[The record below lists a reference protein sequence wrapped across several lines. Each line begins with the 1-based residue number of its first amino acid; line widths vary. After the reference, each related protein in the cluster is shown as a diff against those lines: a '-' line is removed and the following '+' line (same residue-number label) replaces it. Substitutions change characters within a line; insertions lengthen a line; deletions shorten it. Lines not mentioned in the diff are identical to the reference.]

1 MADKAT
7 YWVSRLQL
15 PKLMALCWAGI
26 PVSGGLMISAIKTSV
41 WVLLFS
47 VSAFTASVSA
57 SDLRIDNA
65 EIRLPLPGQTT
76 AVVYLALVNSSP
88 QDLTVSDVRVEGAGA
103 AQLHQ
108 HIHRDGMMRMRH
120 LESISVAAGETL
132 TFESGSY
139 HIMAFRMAARD
150 GKKSQNATYAVTLIM
165 SDGQKVSAQAT
176 PTTL

>member
-1 MADKAT
+1 
-7 YWVSRLQL
+7 
-15 PKLMALCWAGI
+15 
-26 PVSGGLMISAIKTSV
+26 MISVIKMSV
-41 WVLLFS
+41 WGLLLC
-47 VSAFTASVSA
+47 VSAFAASA
-57 SDLRIDNA
+57 SAADLYIESA

-88 QDLTVSDVRVEGAGA
+88 QDRTVSDVRVENAGA

-132 TFESGSY
+132 AFESGSY
-139 HIMAFRMAARD
+139 HIMAFRMTARD
-150 GKKSQNATYAVTLIM
+150 DKGSHDATYAVTLIM